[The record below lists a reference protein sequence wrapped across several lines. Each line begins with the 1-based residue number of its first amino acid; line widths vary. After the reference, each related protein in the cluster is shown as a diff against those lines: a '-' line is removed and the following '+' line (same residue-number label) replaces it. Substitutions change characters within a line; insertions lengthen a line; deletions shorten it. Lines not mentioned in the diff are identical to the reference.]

1 MAEYTYKA
9 FISYS
14 WADTK
19 WGKWFQQAVETYRTP
34 KALIEKHAGMRGTFF
49 AVLPSLHSQPIS
61 TASEPRLD
69 SVNITG
75 T

>member
-19 WGKWFQQAVETYRTP
+19 WGKWLQQAVETYRTP
-34 KALIEKHAGMRGTFF
+34 KALIEKHAGMR
-49 AVLPSLHSQPIS
+49 
-61 TASEPRLD
+61 
-69 SVNITG
+69 
-75 T
+75 